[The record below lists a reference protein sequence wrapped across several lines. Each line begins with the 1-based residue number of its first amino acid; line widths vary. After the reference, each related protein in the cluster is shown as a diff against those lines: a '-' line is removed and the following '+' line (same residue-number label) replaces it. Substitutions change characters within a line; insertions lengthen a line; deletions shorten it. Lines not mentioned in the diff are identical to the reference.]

1 MKEFLI
7 TLFFG
12 WLGAHRFMK
21 KQYLIGA
28 IYLCTLGGFG
38 IGWTVDTI
46 LALVNVIK
54 GKQPEKTGEPEAQTN
69 VLRRGYSPTK
79 RIVKSF
85 DTVIVGTFAKCDLDP
100 DETRQH
106 LIGFVKP
113 KWDLELKFWK
123 YKGEPAYYVCHPNG
137 TDLGNLRSGLA
148 KILYEEY
155 SDCEF
160 KVTAISRFYDDD
172 NNESFNIRIDIYK

>member
-54 GKQPEKTGEPEAQTN
+54 GKQPEKTVEPEKQTN
-69 VLRRGYSPTK
+69 VLGGG
-79 RIVKSF
+79 
-85 DTVIVGTFAKCDLDP
+85 GTAL
-100 DETRQH
+100 QNV
-106 LIGFVKP
+106 L
-113 KWDLELKFWK
+113 LK
-123 YKGEPAYYVCHPNG
+123 VS
-137 TDLGNLRSGLA
+137 TL
-148 KILYEEY
+148 
-155 SDCEF
+155 
-160 KVTAISRFYDDD
+160 
-172 NNESFNIRIDIYK
+172 